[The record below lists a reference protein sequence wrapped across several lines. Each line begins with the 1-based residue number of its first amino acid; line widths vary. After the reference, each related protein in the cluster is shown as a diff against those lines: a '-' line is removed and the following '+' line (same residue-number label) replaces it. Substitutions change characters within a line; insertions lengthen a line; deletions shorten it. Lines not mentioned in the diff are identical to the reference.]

1 MTTSDKSWSTRLR
14 KIGEYERSDHFRLRA
29 DDHCVYFGEY
39 TPVGDSGEPAWSLS
53 RANRILVNLKKPVS
67 RRGTVQWRH
76 KLKAISLL
84 GQLIRKNLREGDLQ
98 KLTFVPAPPSTSED
112 DPGHDPR
119 MLQVAQA
126 IDDDVDV
133 RPILET
139 ITTREPASQSD
150 TARSV
155 RRLKTNIRL
164 NEEEAARLPTPKQII
179 VLDDMVT
186 TGSTYVACKELL
198 MERFGNIEVYGLF
211 IVRRVP
217 LEPFEELSILYPD
230 L

>member
-14 KIGEYERSDHFRLRA
+14 KIGEYERSDHSCLRA

-39 TPVGDSGEPAWSLS
+39 TPVGDSGKPAWSLS
-53 RANRILVNLKKPVS
+53 KANKILVNLKKPVS
-67 RRGTVQWRH
+67 RRGTVQWPH

-84 GQLIRKNLREGDLQ
+84 GRLIRENLHEGDLE

-112 DPGHDPR
+112 DPNHDPR

-126 IDDDVDV
+126 IGDDVDV

-139 ITTREPASQSD
+139 ISTREPASQSD

-155 RRLKTNIRL
+155 SNLKANTRI
-164 NEEEAARLPTPKQII
+164 NEEEATRLPAPKKII

-198 MERFGNIEVYGLF
+198 IERFRNIRVYGLL

-217 LEPFEELSILYPD
+217 LEPFEKHEHLD

>member
-1 MTTSDKSWSTRLR
+1 MTTSDKSWSTKLR
-14 KIGEYERSDHFRLRA
+14 EIGEYERSDHSHLRA

-39 TPVGDSGEPAWSLS
+39 TPTGDSGKPAWSLS
-53 RANRILVNLKKPVS
+53 KANDILVNLKKPVS

-76 KLKAISLL
+76 KLNAIRLL
-84 GQLIRKNLREGDLQ
+84 GQLIRENLREGDLQ
-98 KLTFVPAPPSTSED
+98 KLTFVPAPPSTSEGG
-112 DPGHDPR
+112 PGHDPR

-126 IDDDVDV
+126 IDDDIDV

-155 RRLKTNIRL
+155 SRLKANIRI
-164 NEEEAARLPTPKQII
+164 NEEEAARLPAPKQII

-186 TGSTYVACKELL
+186 TG
-198 MERFGNIEVYGLF
+198 
-211 IVRRVP
+211 
-217 LEPFEELSILYPD
+217 
-230 L
+230 

>member
-14 KIGEYERSDHFRLRA
+14 KIGEYERSDHYRLRA

-39 TPVGDSGEPAWSLS
+39 TPTGDSGKPAWSLS
-53 RANRILVNLKKPVS
+53 KANDILSNLKKHPS
-67 RRGTVQWRH
+67 KRGTDQWHH
-76 KLKAISLL
+76 KPDTINLL
-84 GQLIRKNLREGDLQ
+84 GRLIRENLNEDDLK
-98 KLTFVPAPPSTSED
+98 KLTFVPAPPSTSVD
-112 DPGHDPR
+112 DPDHDPR

-126 IDDDVDV
+126 IGDDVDV
-133 RPILET
+133 RSILET
-139 ITTREPASQSD
+139 IDTRKPASQSD
-150 TARSV
+150 IARSV
-155 RRLKTNIRL
+155 DRLKANTRI
-164 NEEEAARLPTPKQII
+164 NEEEAARLPAPKQII

-198 MERFGNIEVYGLF
+198 MEHFGNIRIYGLF

-217 LEPFEELSILYPD
+217 LEPPFEGHEHLD